1 MMHPVLVKVR
11 YDEIRRVAGDKRLMG
26 VSMVLIWNDLAC
38 GDRETAAVLVAVNSV
53 FQMLASGALGWF
65 YFQVLPGWLG
75 LPTTSARF
83 SAWAIMASV
92 LVFLSIPLVGGF
104 LTRLLGERTRGRQ
117 WY

>member
-1 MMHPVLVKVR
+1 
-11 YDEIRRVAGDKRLMG
+11 
-26 VSMVLIWNDLAC
+26 MVLIWNDLAC
-38 GDRETAAVLVAVNSV
+38 GDRETAAVLAAVNS
-53 FQMLASGALGWF
+53 
-65 YFQVLPGWLG
+65 VLPGWLG